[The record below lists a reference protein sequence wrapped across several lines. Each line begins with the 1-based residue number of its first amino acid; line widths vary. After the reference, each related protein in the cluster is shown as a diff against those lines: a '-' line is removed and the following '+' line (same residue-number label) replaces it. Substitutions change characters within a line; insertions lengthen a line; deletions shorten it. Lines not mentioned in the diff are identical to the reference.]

1 MVVVVEITTE
11 EVCKEPTTRRDEVIL
26 NRMPFIMRA
35 EIMKTL
41 DALQNF
47 FLIFVTSPC
56 KRTLSRV
63 VIYQINND

>member
-1 MVVVVEITTE
+1 MIGSYPVIVVVVVVEE
-11 EVCKEPTTRRDEVIL
+11 STTRRDEVIW
-26 NRMPFIMRA
+26 NAMPFIMRA

-47 FLIFVTSPC
+47 FLIFVPDPC

-63 VIYQINND
+63 VIYELN